1 MVRVQIFGDSHI
13 KRFNRYV
20 MEQRQFCNDYF
31 TFSKLSTSIVGISG
45 CRVRRSR
52 DMKVLERE
60 VQNQRPKKLVLY
72 IAENDIDSPHAD
84 EDSVKEV
91 VLKLMVLC
99 DLFVSRYRVNSIYI
113 CQLVPR
119 FTTRHCPVDLYN
131 KLIIVANQLLKQE
144 PNKRS
149 SVMYSKMKGLKN
161 SKTENL
167 CDGVHMNNIGNIKYY
182 RAIRGAVI
190 HAIKQN
196 Q

>member
-119 FTTRHCPVDLYN
+119 FTTRHCPVDLYCG
-131 KLIIVANQLLKQE
+131 KPVVKAGTKQTIKCHVLE
-144 PNKRS
+144 NER
-149 SVMYSKMKGLKN
+149 
-161 SKTENL
+161 TEKFK
-167 CDGVHMNNIGNIKYY
+167 DRKFM
-182 RAIRGAVI
+182 
-190 HAIKQN
+190 
-196 Q
+196 